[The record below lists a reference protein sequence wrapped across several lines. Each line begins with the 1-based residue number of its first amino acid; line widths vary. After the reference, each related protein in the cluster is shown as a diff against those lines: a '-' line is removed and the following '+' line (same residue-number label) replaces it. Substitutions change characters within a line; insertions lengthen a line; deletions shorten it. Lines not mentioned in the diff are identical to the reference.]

1 MSVVGGKGK
10 NELKGMT
17 KKVIP
22 FFILVCILKK
32 ICVSLQKHLN
42 NMNNQEIFP
51 KEEMIELM
59 KSHDFKLTD
68 SKLITN
74 FWYDKPINP
83 FDKFTMFTMEFNNDF
98 NNLLV
103 KVEKVKNGYTI
114 RMGENTGWVG
124 GLESSHTEYAFDI
137 PKLNFEEF
145 KKGFLNAIENQ
156 EYCLVTKWGTG
167 NIRDIV
173 FKGSLAEIKQFALDS
188 GFEVKDN
195 DSRHIDF
202 YCVDNTKTSKEVMV
216 VYVLDNDRQENIK
229 NNNL

>member
-1 MSVVGGKGK
+1 M
-10 NELKGMT
+10 
-17 KKVIP
+17 
-22 FFILVCILKK
+22 
-32 ICVSLQKHLN
+32 QKHLN

-83 FDKFTMFTMEFNNDF
+83 FDKFTMFTMEFDNGFD
-98 NNLLV
+98 NLLV
-103 KVEKVKNGYTI
+103 AVEKVKNGYTI
-114 RMGENTGWVG
+114 RMGENSGWVG
-124 GLESSHTEYAFDI
+124 GLQSSHTEYAFDI

-145 KKGFLNAIENQ
+145 KKSFLNAIENQ

-173 FKGSLAEIKQFALDS
+173 FKGSLAKIKQFALDS
-188 GFEVKDN
+188 GFEVKDSN
-195 DSRHIDF
+195 SKHIDF
-202 YCVDNTKTSKEVMV
+202 YCVDNTKKSREVMV
-216 VYVLDNDRQENIK
+216 VYVLDSDRQENIK
-229 NNNL
+229 NSN

>member
-1 MSVVGGKGK
+1 VVGGKNYNGAI
-10 NELKGMT
+10 
-17 KKVIP
+17 KKLHL
-22 FFILVCILKK
+22 FFIFICALKK
-32 ICVSLQKHLN
+32 ICISLQKHLN

-83 FDKFTMFTMEFNNDF
+83 FDKFTMFTMEFDNGFD
-98 NNLLV
+98 NLLV
-103 KVEKVKNGYTI
+103 AVEKVKNGYTI
-114 RMGENTGWVG
+114 RMGENSGWVG
-124 GLESSHTEYAFDI
+124 GLQSSHTEYAFDI

-188 GFEVKDN
+188 GFEVKDSN
-195 DSRHIDF
+195 SKHIDF
-202 YCVDNTKTSKEVMV
+202 YCVDNTKKSREVMV
-216 VYVLDNDRQENIK
+216 VYVLDSDRQENIK
-229 NNNL
+229 NSN

>member
-1 MSVVGGKGK
+1 
-10 NELKGMT
+10 
-17 KKVIP
+17 
-22 FFILVCILKK
+22 
-32 ICVSLQKHLN
+32 
-42 NMNNQEIFP
+42 MNNQEIFP

-59 KSHDFKLTD
+59 KSHDFKLSN

-74 FWYDKPINP
+74 FQYDRPINP
-83 FDKFTMFTMEFNNDF
+83 FDKFTMFTLEFDNYY

-103 KVEKVKNGYTI
+103 KVEKVKNGYCI
-114 RMGENTGWVG
+114 RIGENTGWVG
-124 GLESSHTEYAFDI
+124 GLQSSHTEYAFDI

-188 GFEVKDN
+188 GFEIEKT
-195 DSRHIDF
+195 DSKHIDF
-202 YCVDNTKTSKEVMV
+202 YCYDNAKKESMV

-229 NNNL
+229 RNKF

>member
-1 MSVVGGKGK
+1 
-10 NELKGMT
+10 
-17 KKVIP
+17 
-22 FFILVCILKK
+22 
-32 ICVSLQKHLN
+32 
-42 NMNNQEIFP
+42 MNNQEIFP

-83 FDKFTMFTMEFNNDF
+83 FDKFTMFTMEFDNGFD
-98 NNLLV
+98 NLLV
-103 KVEKVKNGYTI
+103 AVEKVKNGYTI
-114 RMGENTGWVG
+114 RMGENSGWVG
-124 GLESSHTEYAFDI
+124 GLQSSHTEYAFDI

-173 FKGSLAEIKQFALDS
+173 FKGSLAKIKQFALDS
-188 GFEVKDN
+188 GFEVKDSN
-195 DSRHIDF
+195 SKHIDF
-202 YCVDNTKTSKEVMV
+202 YCVDNTKKSREVMV
-216 VYVLDNDRQENIK
+216 VYVLDSDRQENIK
-229 NNNL
+229 NSN